1 MSDLP
6 LPEPTKPTALDIQ
19 HDLEPEN
26 DHGIAKHIPHIGHA
40 ALFFTLLFFM
50 VVFCIIAVLLVA
62 HVSVEAARDRQGLAL
77 FGQALGFMVT
87 LIVSFFVFP
96 LFWQR
101 TFSRGIEWN
110 ALAAGRYWTRI
121 IPAGI
126 ALSFCAQVAL
136 HFLPTP
142 EKSPLD
148 QLFKSTH
155 EAWLFAAFAVILAPL
170 TEEIAFRGFLL
181 PAFATAYDWLALER
195 TPAGIQRWE
204 TSAMHSPFALVFATI
219 FSSIPFALM
228 HAGQLSHAWGALG
241 VLYVVSLALS
251 FVRIRL
257 HSVACSALLHA
268 TYNATIF
275 AVLLWE
281 TGGFRHLEKLQH

>member
-110 ALAAGRYWTRI
+110 ALAAGRY
-121 IPAGI
+121 
-126 ALSFCAQVAL
+126 
-136 HFLPTP
+136 
-142 EKSPLD
+142 
-148 QLFKSTH
+148 
-155 EAWLFAAFAVILAPL
+155 
-170 TEEIAFRGFLL
+170 
-181 PAFATAYDWLALER
+181 
-195 TPAGIQRWE
+195 
-204 TSAMHSPFALVFATI
+204 
-219 FSSIPFALM
+219 
-228 HAGQLSHAWGALG
+228 
-241 VLYVVSLALS
+241 
-251 FVRIRL
+251 
-257 HSVACSALLHA
+257 
-268 TYNATIF
+268 
-275 AVLLWE
+275 
-281 TGGFRHLEKLQH
+281 